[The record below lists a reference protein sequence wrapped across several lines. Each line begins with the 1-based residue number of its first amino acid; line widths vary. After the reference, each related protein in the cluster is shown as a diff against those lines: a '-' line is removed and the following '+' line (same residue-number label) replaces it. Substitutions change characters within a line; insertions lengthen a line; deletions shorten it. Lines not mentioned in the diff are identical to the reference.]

1 MKIKLVNKEITSNF
15 IPELLKERGITN
27 LDDFLNPTYK
37 NLQSWEDLD
46 NITEGVMLIRQLLPR
61 ASDVKIGLLVDS
73 DVDGFTSA
81 AIIYQYLTRI
91 GFSHIDF
98 FLHEGKQ
105 HGLEDTWE
113 LFLEEDYTLIICP
126 DASSNDDV
134 YAQNLYCPILAL
146 DHHIIEPKETIAP
159 NLIIINNQASDNYR
173 NKNLSGAGVVFQ
185 FCRALDYY
193 LNHQYAW
200 DYIDLAAVGIDG
212 DMMSGL
218 EIENQ
223 FLWKEGF
230 CHIRNYFLQVLCEK
244 QAYSMNN
251 EINPISVAF
260 YIVPLINAMIRV
272 GSMEEKRRLFMAF
285 IDGHQLVPCNK
296 RGAKGTLEEVAIESA
311 RECTNAKTHQNK
323 IKEKMVEVLEQKIF
337 KYDLLENKI
346 LFIELDDEDDF
357 PPELNGLTATQI
369 SQKYKKPTIIARLNN
384 DGFYRGSARGINN
397 GPMESFK
404 NYLSSTGLFEYTLGH
419 DMAFGQSISK
429 DNVDY
434 FLELSNTQLSNFDF
448 GEKQYNVNFI
458 CSASTP
464 YLKQLINDI
473 DKYRDIY
480 SQQNDEPLIYIRN
493 INITPKDIQIMGK
506 NQDSVKIIKNEISYV
521 MFHAKDFISDL
532 VQYENIHLD
541 IVGKANINEWM
552 GNITPQIIIED
563 YEICDNKY
571 LF

>member
-1 MKIKLVNKEITSNF
+1 M
-15 IPELLKERGITN
+15 
-27 LDDFLNPTYK
+27 
-37 NLQSWEDLD
+37 
-46 NITEGVMLIRQLLPR
+46 
-61 ASDVKIGLLVDS
+61 S
-73 DVDGFTSA
+73 DVDGFTSS
-81 AIIYQYLTRI
+81 AIIYQYLKKLNPNKNI
-91 GFSHIDF
+91 VYYIHD
-98 FLHEGKQ
+98 GKQ
-105 HGLEDTWE
+105 HGLEDMWE
-113 LFLEEDYTLIICP
+113 QLQEESYDLIICP
-126 DASSNDDV
+126 DSASNDAQ
-134 YAQNLYCPILAL
+134 YAEQLPCPILVL
-146 DHHIIEPKETIAP
+146 DHHISDIEPSSNMIV
-159 NLIIINNQASDNYR
+159 INNQNSPNYK
-173 NKNLSGAGVVFQ
+173 NKNLSGAGITYQ
-185 FCRALDYY
+185 FCRALDEHFK
-193 LNHQYAW
+193 NNWAE

-212 DMMSGL
+212 DMCSGL

-223 FLWKEGF
+223 YIWKTGF
-230 CHIRNYFLQVLCEK
+230 SSIKNYFLKVLFEK

-272 GSMEEKRRLFMAF
+272 GTKEEKQRLFLAF
-285 IDGHQLVPCNK
+285 INGHELVPCNK
-296 RGAKGTLEEVAIESA
+296 RGAKGTMEEVAVESA
-311 RECTNAKTHQNK
+311 RECTNAKSRQNK
-323 IKEKMVEVLEQKIF
+323 IKDKMVDCFEQKIF

-346 LFIELDDEDDF
+346 LFIELNEEDDF

>member
-1 MKIKLVNKEITSNF
+1 MKVKLINKEITSNF
-15 IPELLKERGITN
+15 IPELLKERGIN
-27 LDDFLNPTYK
+27 DVEHFLNPTEQD
-37 NLQSWEDLD
+37 LQTFKDLV
-46 NITEGVMLIRQLLPR
+46 NIDKGVKLIADLQPR
-61 ASDVKIGLLVDS
+61 AEYIKIGLIVDS
-73 DVDGFTSA
+73 DVDGFTSS
-81 AIIYQYLTRI
+81 AIIYQYLQRLNFRDITYYI
-91 GFSHIDF
+91 HD
-98 FLHEGKQ
+98 GKQ
-105 HGLEDTWE
+105 HGLEDMWE
-113 LFLEEDYTLIICP
+113 KLQEENYDLIICP
-126 DASSNDDV
+126 DSASNDAQ
-134 YAQNLYCPILAL
+134 YAEQLSCPILVL
-146 DHHIIEPKETIAP
+146 DHHISDIEPSSNMIV
-159 NLIIINNQASDNYR
+159 INNQNSPNYK
-173 NKNLSGAGVVFQ
+173 NKNLSGAGVTYQ
-185 FCRALDYY
+185 FCKALDEHFK
-193 LNHQYAW
+193 NNWAD

-223 FLWKEGF
+223 YIWKVGF
-230 CHIRNYFLQVLCEK
+230 SSIKNYFLKILLER

-272 GSMEEKRRLFMAF
+272 GTEEEKQRLFLAF
-285 IDGHQLVPCNK
+285 INGHEMVPCNK
-296 RGAKGTLEEVAIESA
+296 RGAKGTMEEVAVESA
-311 RECTNAKTHQNK
+311 RECTNAKNRQNK

-404 NYLSSTGLFEYTLGH
+404 DYLSSTGLFEYTLGH

-434 FLELSNTQLSNFDF
+434 FLELSNKQLANLDF

-458 CSASTP
+458 CKGNTS
-464 YLKQLINDI
+464 YLNDLIIDI

-480 SQQNDEPLIYIRN
+480 SQQNDEPLIYISD
-493 INITPKDIQIMGK
+493 INLVKNDIQIIGS
-506 NQDSVKIIKNEISYV
+506 NHDTVKIIKNNIVYI
-521 MFHAKDFISDL
+521 MFHAKDLINELAKYD
-532 VQYENIHLD
+532 NIHLD
-541 IVGKANINEWM
+541 IIGRGNINYWG
-552 GNITPQIIIED
+552 GNVTPQIIIND
-563 YEICDNKY
+563 YQVSDGR
-571 LF
+571 FSF

>member
-1 MKIKLVNKEITSNF
+1 MKVKLINKEITSNF
-15 IPELLKERGITN
+15 IPELLKERGIN
-27 LDDFLNPTYK
+27 DVEHFLNPTEQD
-37 NLQSWEDLD
+37 LQTFKDLV
-46 NITEGVMLIRQLLPR
+46 NIDKGVKLIADLQPR
-61 ASDVKIGLLVDS
+61 AEYIKIGLIVDS
-73 DVDGFTSA
+73 DVDGFTSS
-81 AIIYQYLTRI
+81 AIIYQYLQRLNFRDITYYI
-91 GFSHIDF
+91 HD
-98 FLHEGKQ
+98 GKQ
-105 HGLEDTWE
+105 HGLEDMWE
-113 LFLEEDYTLIICP
+113 KLQEENYDLIICP
-126 DASSNDDV
+126 DSASNDAQ
-134 YAQNLYCPILAL
+134 YAEQLSCPILVL
-146 DHHIIEPKETIAP
+146 DHHISDIEPSSNMIV
-159 NLIIINNQASDNYR
+159 INNQNSPNYK
-173 NKNLSGAGVVFQ
+173 NKNLSGAGVTYQ
-185 FCRALDYY
+185 FCKALDEHFK
-193 LNHQYAW
+193 NNWAD

-223 FLWKEGF
+223 YIWKVGF
-230 CHIRNYFLQVLCEK
+230 SSIKNYFLKILLEK

-272 GSMEEKRRLFMAF
+272 GTEEEKQRLFLAF
-285 IDGHQLVPCNK
+285 INGHEMVPCNK
-296 RGAKGTLEEVAIESA
+296 RGAKGTMEEVAVESA
-311 RECTNAKTHQNK
+311 RECTNAKNRQNK

-404 NYLSSTGLFEYTLGH
+404 DYLSSTGLFEYTLGH

-434 FLELSNTQLSNFDF
+434 FLELSNKQLANLDF

-458 CSASTP
+458 CKGNTS
-464 YLKQLINDI
+464 YLNDLIIDI

-480 SQQNDEPLIYIRN
+480 SQQNDEPLIYISD
-493 INITPKDIQIMGK
+493 INLVKNDIQIIGS
-506 NQDSVKIIKNEISYV
+506 NHDTVKIIKNNIVYI
-521 MFHAKDFISDL
+521 MFHAKDLINELAKYD
-532 VQYENIHLD
+532 NIHLD
-541 IVGKANINEWM
+541 IIGRGNINYWG
-552 GNITPQIIIED
+552 GNVTPQIIIND
-563 YEICDNKY
+563 YQVSDGR
-571 LF
+571 FSF